1 MFCLRWVCRWNAP
14 VPPSVSHLANGQL
27 RKKSPLSAMRLTES
41 RSEPKTRA
49 NMPLLRQLEFEFRS
63 TNLLFVAPPGVSPGE
78 LINESA
84 GKMPA
89 GHTAGTALL
98 RQTAREL
105 LRSLGAKRIAT
116 EIRVEWNSR
125 LETAAGRADHRQKL
139 ISLNPRLVKHPAEID
154 RTLRH
159 ELAHILAQ
167 FRGGRRRIS
176 PHGSEWRQ
184 ACCDLGIA
192 DEKRCHSLPFK
203 VSESARRH
211 LYKCPQCQR
220 DFPRVRRIMRA
231 VACLA
236 CCRAH
241 NGGEF
246 DARFRLKLV
255 RL

>member
-1 MFCLRWVCRWNAP
+1 
-14 VPPSVSHLANGQL
+14 
-27 RKKSPLSAMRLTES
+27 MRLAES
-41 RSEPKTRA
+41 RSELKTRA
-49 NMPLLRQLEFEFRS
+49 NMPLLRQLEFELRRTS
-63 TNLLFVAPPGVSPGE
+63 LLFVGPPGVSPGE

-167 FRGGRRRIS
+167 FRAGRRRIS
-176 PHGSEWRQ
+176 PHGSEWQQ
-184 ACCDLGIA
+184 ACRDLGIA
-192 DEKRCHSLPFK
+192 GEKRCHTLPFPAK
-203 VSESARRH
+203 RYVPRFIYR
-211 LYKCPQCQR
+211 CPNCRR
-220 DFPRVRRIMRA
+220 DFPRVRKIKRT

-241 NGGEF
+241 NRGEF
-246 DARFRLKLV
+246 DVRFRLKL
-255 RL
+255 LTG